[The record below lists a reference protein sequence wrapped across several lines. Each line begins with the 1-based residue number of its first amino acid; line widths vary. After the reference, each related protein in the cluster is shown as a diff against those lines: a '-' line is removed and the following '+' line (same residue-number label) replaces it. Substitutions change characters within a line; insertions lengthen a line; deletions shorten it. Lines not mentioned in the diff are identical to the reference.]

1 MERSSGII
9 MHITSLPGKYGIG
22 TLGDEAYKF
31 VDFLEKSGQSYWQ
44 ILPLVQTGY
53 GDSPYQSCSAFSGN
67 PYLIDLD
74 ILREEGF
81 LSKEDYEN
89 VDFQDNIQEVNYGK
103 IYENKFPVLRIA
115 YENSK
120 DKLTKEISDFSKKES
135 SWINDYAL
143 FMAIK
148 SQNNYS
154 SWLSFEDKLKNR
166 DPKELEKYRD
176 ELKEEIGYW
185 VFIQYEFSKQWQK
198 LKNYANSKGIKIIGD
213 LPIYMAEDSVDVW
226 ANPENFLLDKDLK
239 PLKVAGCPPDAFS
252 KTGQLWGNPIYDW
265 DYQKKDGYK
274 WWINRIEAN
283 LKLYDVIR
291 IDHFRGFEAYYT
303 IPYGA
308 ESAVNGKWVKGPNVS
323 LFNAIKE
330 SLGNVEIIAE
340 DLGYLTEELINFRE
354 ATGYP
359 GMKVLQFAFDTREE
373 SDYYPHNY
381 NKNCVVYTG
390 THDNDTCM
398 GWIDSTGEKED
409 VNQCKDY
416 LKLTK
421 EEGYNW
427 GFIRGAWSSTA
438 SLSITLLQDFIGLG
452 SESRMNMPSATGC
465 WKWRVNKEMLT
476 DELAEKIYH
485 ITKLYC
491 RLAQNSSKKH

>member
-74 ILREEGF
+74 ILKEEGF
-81 LSKEDYEN
+81 LKKEDYEN
-89 VDFQDNIQEVNYGK
+89 VVFQDNNQEVDYAK
-103 IYENKFPVLRIA
+103 IYNEKFPVLRIA

-120 DKLTKEISDFSKKES
+120 GKLTKEIEAFKEDES

-148 SQNNYS
+148 SKTNYA
-154 SWLSFEDKLKNR
+154 SWLNFDEKLKIR
-166 DPKELEKYRD
+166 DKATIENSTN
-176 ELKEEIGYW
+176 ELKDDIEYW
-185 VFIQYEFSKQWQK
+185 IFIQYEFSKQWKK
-198 LKNYANSKGIKIIGD
+198 LKSYANAKGIKIIGD

-226 ANPENFLLDKDLK
+226 SNPKNFLLDEELK

-252 KTGQLWGNPIYDW
+252 ATGQLWGNPIYDW
-265 DYQKKDGYK
+265 DYLKKDGYK
-274 WWINRIEAN
+274 WWIERIEAN

-291 IDHFRGFEAYYT
+291 LDHFRGFEAYYE
-303 IPYGA
+303 IPYGE
-308 ESAVNGKWVKGPNVS
+308 ESAINGKWVKGPNIS
-323 LFNAIKE
+323 LFNAIKK
-330 SLGNVEIIAE
+330 SLGDVEIIAE
-340 DLGYLTEELINFRE
+340 DLGYLTEELIKFRE
-354 ATGYP
+354 ETGFP

-381 NKNCVVYTG
+381 DKNCVVYTG

-398 GWIDSTGEKED
+398 GWIKSSAPKED
-409 VNQCKDY
+409 VELCIDY
-416 LKLTK
+416 LKLTE
-421 EEGYNW
+421 EEGYNF

-438 SLSITLLQDFIGLG
+438 NLSIALLQDFLGLG
-452 SESRMNMPSATGC
+452 SESRMNMPSATGY
-465 WKWRVNKEMLT
+465 WKWRVEKEMLT

-485 ITKLYC
+485 ITELYG
-491 RLAQNSSKKH
+491 RLPK